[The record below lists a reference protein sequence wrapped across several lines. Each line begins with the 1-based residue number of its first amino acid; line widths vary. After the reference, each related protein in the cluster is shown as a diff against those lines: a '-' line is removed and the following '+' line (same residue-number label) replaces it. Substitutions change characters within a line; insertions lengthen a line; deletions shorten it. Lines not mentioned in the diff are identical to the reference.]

1 MKFVTKLLSFVFLLL
16 VFTSHNVNSNSYE
29 NILRDAAKKMAL
41 KILIHFTLIKIR
53 N

>member
-29 NILRDAAKKMAL
+29 NILRDAAKNGFKNF
-41 KILIHFTLIKIR
+41 IHFTLIKIR